1 MGDVSR
7 LKEDSHIYDWVSG
20 GITEYL
26 NPIDKEN
33 YEAILNIC
41 IARLMLN
48 DVNEALEFVSRFPT
62 VEQIFGYGYTPENF
76 QQAFDITIAVAMNR
90 INQLRESALQLQLNC
105 NKVLNISYIIL
116 MILAPPSST
125 SAERIPE
132 QDFMNFARIV
142 TNNVQDP
149 DILLNQLFRDLEGDF
164 RIHDEDISNIIT
176 AYDNDQL
183 NVALNEI
190 TDVLKLPYS
199 ASIDLNM
206 DYTHKLNTIQRE
218 AIRVNS
224 SILYR
229 SYKDMY
235 AAFVDLNEI
244 RNLTN
249 PQVLVDN
256 APNRRMYPYEHNF
269 EVEYI

>member
-62 VEQIFGYGYTPENF
+62 VGQISQYGYTPEYF
-76 QQAFDITIAVAMNR
+76 QQAFNITIDEVMNR
-90 INQLRESALQLQLNC
+90 INQLRVSAVQLQLIC

-116 MILAPPSST
+116 MMLAPSST
-125 SAERIPE
+125 SAERIPVS
-132 QDFMNFARIV
+132 DFMNFARVVI
-142 TNNVQDP
+142 NNNAQDS
-149 DILLNQLFRDLEGDF
+149 DILLDQLFRELEGDF
-164 RIHDEDISNIIT
+164 RIRDQDISTIIT

-183 NVALNEI
+183 GVALNEI

-206 DYTHKLNTIQRE
+206 DYTTKLNIIQRE

-224 SILYR
+224 STLYR
-229 SYKDMY
+229 SYNDMY
-235 AAFVDLNEI
+235 AAFVELNEL